1 MDFVES
7 TSYGLA
13 ALTFAGFAILVTMAR
28 NGGRHRLLAMA
39 AGLTSALW
47 SASIAAGLPP
57 LVTLGLELLRN
68 TAWLWLLWT
77 LLCSG
82 GERTRIAASVL
93 AVGRFLPLAALAA
106 TALPMLASLVQMQM
120 LVVPVLGLLA
130 LENLLRATG
139 QAGRWRLKYPFL
151 GLGLIF
157 AYDLVLYADMHLL
170 GELDPA
176 FFSARGLVN
185 GLATIPLTVGVARLK
200 EWSGDWDIDIHA
212 SRKAALHSMAL
223 VACGLYL
230 MAMGFIGFAIREGG
244 GVWGGALQVTF
255 MFAGLLVMGAVFAS
269 GRVMSWARMVI
280 RKHFFSYKYDYR
292 EEWLRFIRMLSAGEA
307 GSLSARVL
315 RAMADLMDSPAGALW
330 LKRSDAAYVPEV
342 AWNYHGPRACEPLSS
357 PLTAFLAHTGWVVEL
372 DELRADPGLYQGL
385 DTPDW
390 LAAHDRAWL
399 VVPLVHRAEM
409 LGFLVLD
416 RSRAPRRLDWEDRD
430 LLKTTATHAAGAL
443 AEELMAEALRE
454 ARRLEDFNRRFAFV
468 VHDIKN
474 VVGQMSLMLD
484 NFRRFGDR
492 ADFRQEM
499 IETIDNSVTRMRS
512 LLERLSMERRQ
523 PAPPANGRTDL
534 TALLDRLAR
543 QWRGTFPN
551 VHATIPQDATMVS
564 ADEPALVSVLD
575 NLVGNAAA
583 AAGPNGHVDL
593 SLSRNGGEITVV
605 VADDGPGMDLEFV
618 NGELFRPMRT
628 TKSSGWG
635 IGAWQARHLVRE
647 MGGRLEVDS
656 EPGRGTTV
664 RVALPEQEKAVP

>member
-1 MDFVES
+1 MNLVS
-7 TSYGLA
+7 VTSHGIA
-13 ALTFAGFAILVTMAR
+13 ALAFAGFVVLVVMAR
-28 NGGRHRLLAMA
+28 NGGRHRLLAIA
-39 AGLTSALW
+39 AGIASALW
-47 SASIAAGLPP
+47 SASIAAASPA
-57 LVTLGLELLRN
+57 VVSLGLELLRN
-68 TAWLWLLWT
+68 AAWLWLLWT
-77 LLCSG
+77 LLRVG
-82 GERTRIAASVL
+82 GERTRSASAIL

-106 TALPMLASLVQMQM
+106 TALPMLGSLVQIQM
-120 LVVPVLGLLA
+120 LVVPVVGLLA

-170 GELDPA
+170 GGVDPA
-176 FFSARGLVN
+176 FFSARGFVN
-185 GLATIPLTVGVARLK
+185 GLAAIPLTVGVARLK

-223 VACGLYL
+223 VTSGLYL
-230 MAMGFIGFAIREGG
+230 MAMGFIGFAIREAGG
-244 GVWGGALQVTF
+244 EWGGALQVTF
-255 MFAGLLVMGAVFAS
+255 MFAGLLIMAAVFAS
-269 GRVMSWARMVI
+269 GRVMSWARVVI

-315 RAMADLMDSPAGALW
+315 RAIADLMDSPAGALW
-330 LKRSDAAYVPEV
+330 LKRSDVAYVPEV

-357 PLTAFLAHTGWVVEL
+357 PLADFLAHTGWVVEL
-372 DELRADPGLYQGL
+372 DELRADPALYRGL
-385 DTPDW
+385 DIPDW

-399 VVPLVHRAEM
+399 VVPLIHRTEM
-409 LGFLVLD
+409 LGFVVLD
-416 RSRAPRRLDWEDRD
+416 RSRAPRPCDWEDRD

-454 ARRLEDFNRRFAFV
+454 ARKLEDFNRRFAFV

-499 IETIDNSVTRMRS
+499 VETIDNSVLRLRS
-512 LLERLSMERRQ
+512 LLERLSVERRQ
-523 PAPPANGRTDL
+523 PAPSGRTDL
-534 TALLDRLAR
+534 TDLLTRLAR

-551 VHATIPQDATMVS
+551 VHASLPPDAAMVA

-583 AAGPNGHVDL
+583 AAGVDGHVAL
-593 SLSRNGGEITVV
+593 SLSRQAGEITVM
-605 VADDGPGMDLEFV
+605 VADNGPGMDLNFV
-618 NGELFRPMRT
+618 TGELFRPLRT
-628 TKSSGWG
+628 TTSTGWG

>member
-1 MDFVES
+1 MDLVFV
-7 TSYGLA
+7 TSHGMA
-13 ALTFAGFAILVTMAR
+13 ALAFTGFAVLVALAR
-28 NGGRHRLLAMA
+28 NGGRHRLLAVA
-39 AGLTSALW
+39 AGLASALW
-47 SASIAAGLPP
+47 SASIAAALPP
-57 LVTLGLELLRN
+57 MVSLGLELLRN
-68 TAWLWLLWT
+68 TSWLWLLWA
-77 LLCSG
+77 LLCAG
-82 GERTRIAASVL
+82 GERTRSATSILSA
-93 AVGRFLPLAALAA
+93 GRFLPLAALAA
-106 TALPMLASLVQMQM
+106 NFVPQLGSLVQIQM
-120 LVVPVLGLLA
+120 LVVPVLELLA

-157 AYDLVLYADMHLL
+157 AYDLVLYADRHLL
-170 GELDPA
+170 GELDPT
-176 FFSARGLVN
+176 FFSARGFVN
-185 GLATIPLTVGVARLK
+185 ALATIPLTVGVARLK

-223 VACGLYL
+223 IASGLYL
-230 MAMGFIGFAIREGG
+230 MTMGFIGFAIREVGG
-244 GVWGGALQVTF
+244 EWGGALQVTF
-255 MFAGLLVMGAVFAS
+255 MFAGLLIMAAVFAS
-269 GRVMSWARMVI
+269 GRVMSWARVVI

-330 LKRSDAAYVPEV
+330 LKRSDAAYVPEI
-342 AWNYHGPRACEPLSS
+342 AWNYHGPRACEPLTSK
-357 PLTAFLAHTGWVVEL
+357 LAGFLAQTGWVVEL
-372 DELRADPGLYQGL
+372 DELRADPALYQGL

-390 LAAHDRAWL
+390 LAAHNRAWL
-399 VVPLVHRAEM
+399 VVPLVHRTEM
-409 LGFLVLD
+409 VGFLVLD
-416 RSRAPRRLDWEDRD
+416 RSRAPHRLDWEDRD

-468 VHDIKN
+468 IHDIKN

-499 IETIDNSVTRMRS
+499 VETIDNSVSRLRS
-512 LLERLSMERRQ
+512 LLERLSVERRQ
-523 PAPPANGRTDL
+523 PAPPGRTDL
-534 TALLDRLAR
+534 TDLLNRLAR

-551 VHATIPQDATMVS
+551 VHTTIPVDAAMVT

-583 AAGPNGHVDL
+583 AAGADGHVTL
-593 SLSRNGGEITVV
+593 SLSRQAGEITVV

-618 NGELFRPMRT
+618 NGELFRPLRT
-628 TKSSGWG
+628 TTSTGWG

-647 MGGRLEVDS
+647 MGGRLDVDS
-656 EPGRGTTV
+656 EPGRGTIV
-664 RVALPEQEKAVP
+664 RVALPEQERAVP